1 MARYKDYD
9 YNQRKLIPVSFDEQ
23 ILPGSF
29 EYTLSYLIE
38 HEFDLSVFESRYENE
53 ETGAPAYDPAILL
66 KIILYAYSR
75 GIVSSRAIERACR
88 ENVVFMALSCDTQPH
103 FTTIAGFVSSCGEEI
118 VSLFRDVVWVCDEL
132 GLIGREMFAID
143 GCKLPSNAS
152 KQWSGTKAEL
162 TKRRKKLERAMRFLL
177 GRHREADK
185 RHDGDS
191 DGSRGQREKRQI
203 ETLRQ
208 KVRKLKQFTAS
219 HEDKKGRSGK
229 VTKSNVTDNDS
240 AKMATSHGVIQG
252 YTGVAAVDAKHQVV
266 VHAQAYGEGQ
276 EHGLL
281 QPTVAGIEAD
291 LDERALSSA
300 KLTADSG
307 FHTEKN
313 AKYLIE
319 RGIDGYLADNGFR
332 KRDPRFA
339 TAARYKTRHRKE
351 KKVQRMKAGGT
362 FTPADFVYDAV
373 EQRCTCPAGK
383 RLYRNGANVVIRGY
397 QGVKFRGAK
406 RDCVPCERRAQ
417 CMKNPSPTATRQVVF
432 FTGPAPSKP
441 ETYTDKMKRKL
452 DSDEGRYQYGRR
464 LGIVEPVFANLRST
478 LGLNRFTLR
487 GKHKVN
493 SQWLL
498 YCMVHNIG
506 KIHRYGEGFT

>member
-1 MARYKDYD
+1 M
-9 YNQRKLIPVSFDEQ
+9 
-23 ILPGSF
+23 
-29 EYTLSYLIE
+29 
-38 HEFDLSVFESRYENE
+38 
-53 ETGAPAYDPAILL
+53 
-66 KIILYAYSR
+66 
-75 GIVSSRAIERACR
+75 
-88 ENVVFMALSCDTQPH
+88 
-103 FTTIAGFVSSCGEEI
+103 
-118 VSLFRDVVWVCDEL
+118 
-132 GLIGREMFAID
+132 
-143 GCKLPSNAS
+143 
-152 KQWSGTKAEL
+152 
-162 TKRRKKLERAMRFLL
+162 
-177 GRHREADK
+177 
-185 RHDGDS
+185 
-191 DGSRGQREKRQI
+191 
-203 ETLRQ
+203 
-208 KVRKLKQFTAS
+208 
-219 HEDKKGRSGK
+219 
-229 VTKSNVTDNDS
+229 TDNDS

-252 YTGVAAVDAKHQVV
+252 YTGVAAIDAKHQVV

-281 QPTVAGIEAD
+281 QPTVAGIETD
-291 LDERALSSA
+291 FDETALSSA

-313 AKYLIE
+313 AQYLIE
-319 RGIDGYLADNGFR
+319 RGIDAYLADNGFR
-332 KRDPRFA
+332 KRDPRFV
-339 TAARYKTRHRKE
+339 TAERYKARHRKE
-351 KKVQRMKAGGT
+351 KKAQRMRAGGT
-362 FTPADFVYDAV
+362 FTPVDFVHDAV

-406 RDCVPCERRAQ
+406 RDCVPCELRAQ

-432 FTGPAPSKP
+432 FTGPAPSKS